1 MNEDIF
7 FCVISVDESVAAL
20 DVKPFDGA
28 GDLLGDHFFRLL
40 FGVRFGIAAGVT
52 FGVAVG
58 GDDFGFGAVV
68 SGNCGV
74 LRVAHDGKM
83 VRLTTLISPYVFR
96 KRWRWSSSRTLR

>member
-1 MNEDIF
+1 MVNENIF
-7 FCVISVDESVAAL
+7 FCVISVDESVAVS
-20 DVKPFDGA
+20 DIKPFDGT
-28 GDLLGDHFFRLL
+28 GDLLGDYFFRLL

-74 LRVAHDGKM
+74 LRVA
-83 VRLTTLISPYVFR
+83 VLV
-96 KRWRWSSSRTLR
+96 